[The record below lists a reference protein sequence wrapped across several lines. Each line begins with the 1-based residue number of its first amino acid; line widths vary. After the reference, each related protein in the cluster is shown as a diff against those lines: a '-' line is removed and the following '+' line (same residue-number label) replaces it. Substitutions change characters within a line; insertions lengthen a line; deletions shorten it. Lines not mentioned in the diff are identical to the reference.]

1 MSWRTWRFYI
11 YGRRTEITAPVESET
26 GRILLCTKPS
36 LPFAS
41 CACVLEQGG
50 RMMGRGLGR
59 GKGRGVMGR
68 AAVHPSALYPQS
80 KHDKWESSLAWL
92 KMKTRIHLH
101 PKSLAQGGEKA
112 DGKQHAHGGTLPSA
126 LRFMRCHIY
135 KWGWGVKSQ
144 KYFLKKE
151 TARETQ

>member
-1 MSWRTWRFYI
+1 MPTNIIITLNVSWRSWRLYI
-11 YGRRTEITAPVESET
+11 YERRTEIRACVESKTE
-26 GRILLCTKPS
+26 RILLWKKPS

-41 CACVLEQGG
+41 CACVLGWCG

-80 KHDKWESSLAWL
+80 KHDKWEPSLAWL

-101 PKSLAQGGEKA
+101 PKSLAQGGK
-112 DGKQHAHGGTLPSA
+112 
-126 LRFMRCHIY
+126 
-135 KWGWGVKSQ
+135 GWW
-144 KYFLKKE
+144 KE
-151 TARETQ
+151 TCARGHITFGLAFYALSYISEGV